1 MGDRE
6 EMIQT
11 LRREGIQDERV
22 LDAMSRVPRDAFVGP
37 DLRALAYQNEAL
49 PIPEGQTISQ
59 PFVVAL
65 MSAALELQGHE
76 CVLDVGTGS
85 GYQAAILALLARRVV
100 GVERHAGLA
109 HEAAQRLHSLGY
121 ANVEVHVAGEALGW
135 PQGAPYDGILCAA
148 GAPRVPDAL
157 LAQLVRGPR
166 SRLVI
171 PVGTRAEQ
179 ELMVVHYTDRGFAER
194 RLAPVRFVPLIA
206 PDAWPE

>member
-6 EMIQT
+6 EMIQA
-11 LRREGIQDERV
+11 LRQEGIQDQRV

-65 MSAALELQGHE
+65 MSAALELQGDE

-85 GYQAAILALLARRVV
+85 GYQAAVLALLARRVV

-109 HEAAQRLHSLGY
+109 RDAAQRLHSLGY
-121 ANVEVHVAGEALGW
+121 ANVEVHVAGEMLGW
-135 PQGAPYDGILCAA
+135 PPGAPYDGILCAA
-148 GAPRVPDAL
+148 GAPRVPASL

-179 ELMVVHYTDRGFAER
+179 ELIAVHYTDRGFEER
-194 RLAPVRFVPLIA
+194 HLVPVRFVPLIA
-206 PDAWPE
+206 PDAWQE

>member
-1 MGDRE
+1 MGDCDE
-6 EMIQT
+6 LIQT
-11 LRREGIQDERV
+11 LRRDGIQDERV

-37 DLRALAYQNEAL
+37 ELRALAYQNEAL

-65 MSAALELQGHE
+65 MSAALELQGDE

-85 GYQAAILALLARRVV
+85 GYQAAILAMLARRVV

-109 HEAAQRLHSLGY
+109 RDAAQRLRSLGY

-135 PQGAPYDGILCAA
+135 PDGAPYDGILCAA
-148 GAPRVPDAL
+148 GAPRVPASL

-166 SRLVI
+166 SHLVI

-179 ELMVVHYTDRGFAER
+179 DLIAVRYTDRGFEER
-194 RLAPVRFVPLIA
+194 RLVPVRFVPLIA
-206 PDAWPE
+206 PDAWQE